1 VKRGGLPAAACAP
14 GDTSSRP
21 DGRRRAGRAGCE
33 LPSAG
38 RAGIATARP
47 PSGRG
52 EQRMDTVLIIGAG
65 AAGSVVA
72 QKCAMNRDVFK
83 TIHLA
88 SRRLES
94 CEKVA
99 KRCKGKVHTH
109 QVDADNV
116 AATVK
121 LLREVK
127 PHLVINMALPY
138 QDLPI
143 MDACLETG
151 VHYMDT
157 ANYEPRDEA
166 KFTYKWQ
173 WPYHSKYK
181 AKGVMAILGCGFDP
195 GQSNIYCAYAQ
206 EFLFDE
212 IETIDIVDCNDGSHG
227 KAFATNF
234 NPEINLREVT
244 QRGKY
249 WKEGKWI
256 EIDALSISAMI
267 DYPEVG
273 PRKSYLI
280 YHEEEESLVKHIK
293 GLKQIRFWMT
303 FSDNYIKHLE
313 VLQNVGMTRIDPVMY
328 KGNPVIPMEFLKEL
342 LPPPSSLGK
351 GYTGKTS
358 IGCIFTGKKNGR
370 PKRTMIYNVCHHEQ
384 AFKETGAQAVS
395 YTTGVPP
402 VVGAMML
409 FQGHWGPKP
418 GVYNVEQ
425 LSPKPFM
432 DEIARQGL
440 PWHVMDLK
448 ASDQKDLFKVKT

>member
-1 VKRGGLPAAACAP
+1 LE
-14 GDTSSRP
+14 D
-21 DGRRRAGRAGCE
+21 
-33 LPSAG
+33 
-38 RAGIATARP
+38 
-47 PSGRG
+47 
-52 EQRMDTVLIIGAG
+52 VLIIGAG
-65 AAGSVVA
+65 AAGSVTA

-83 TIHLA
+83 RIHLA
-88 SRRLES
+88 SRRIAS
-94 CEKVA
+94 CEAVA
-99 KRCKGKVHTH
+99 RRCKTPIEIS

-116 AATVK
+116 GEVVALIDK
-121 LLREVK
+121 VK
-127 PHLVINMALPY
+127 PDLVINMALPY

-157 ANYEPRDEA
+157 ANYEPREVA
-166 KFTYKWQ
+166 KFEYSWQ
-173 WPYHSKYK
+173 WKYHGRYK
-181 AKGVMAILGCGFDP
+181 ARGIMAILGCGFDP

-212 IETIDIVDCNDGSHG
+212 IATIDIIDCNAGSHG

-249 WKEGKWI
+249 WKEGRWI
-256 EIDALSISAMI
+256 EIDPLSISTVI

-273 PRKSYLI
+273 PVKSYLI
-280 YHEEEESLVKHIK
+280 YHEEEESLVRNIR
-293 GLKQIRFWMT
+293 GLRQIRFWMT

-328 KGNPVIPMEFLKEL
+328 KGAPVVPIEFLKEL
-342 LPPPSSLGK
+342 LPPPASLGE
-351 GYTGKTS
+351 GYTGRTS
-358 IGCIFTGKKNGR
+358 IGCILAGKKDGKG
-370 PKRTMIYNVCHHEQ
+370 KRVIVYNVCDHAE
-384 AFKETGAQAVS
+384 AYKETGAQAVS

-409 FQGHWGPKP
+409 FKGYWKGA

-425 LSPKPFM
+425 LPPKPFM
-432 DEIARQGL
+432 DEIGKQGL
-440 PWHVMDLK
+440 PWHMRELAPDEQ
-448 ASDQKDLFKVKT
+448 SELFAVRT